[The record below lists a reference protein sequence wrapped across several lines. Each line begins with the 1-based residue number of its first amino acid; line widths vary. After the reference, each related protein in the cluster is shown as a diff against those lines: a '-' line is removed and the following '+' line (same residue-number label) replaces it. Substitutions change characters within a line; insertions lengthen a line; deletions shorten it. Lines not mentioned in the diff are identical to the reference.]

1 MELIKNAYPGL
12 QSTYE
17 TPHICGKCMEH
28 VGTDWSFC
36 PECGTP
42 TGLTEEDVRQYQT
55 ASPGKPINVAPYIPG
70 DTIFNWR
77 GQEWQ
82 VTASELILVD
92 GRPKWI
98 FRCGHTGTE
107 DYCALYENELLSA
120 EQAKAALEAAN
131 VGQ

>member
-28 VGTDWSFC
+28 IGTDWSFC

-55 ASPGKPINVAPYIPG
+55 ASPGKPINVAHTSPVIPSSTG
-70 DTIFNWR
+70 GVR
-77 GQEWQ
+77 
-82 VTASELILVD
+82 S
-92 GRPKWI
+92 GR
-98 FRCGHTGTE
+98 
-107 DYCALYENELLSA
+107 
-120 EQAKAALEAAN
+120 
-131 VGQ
+131 